1 MAPGRK
7 RLSIYISSLLKDGY
21 RRKQIEKYLVDQG
34 HNQQFVKH
42 MVTET
47 MKMHWSGI
55 FIKVL
60 IFLLAGS
67 IIFLLCTLY
76 TTLPYFTQNPLK

>member
-7 RLSIYISSLLKDGY
+7 RLSVYISSLLKDGY
-21 RRKQIEKYLVDQG
+21 RRKQIETYLIEHG
-34 HNQQFVKH
+34 HNRHFVKE

-47 MKMHWSGI
+47 IKMHRSGI
-55 FIKVL
+55 VIKVL

-67 IIFLLCTLY
+67 IIFLLCILY
-76 TTLPYFTQNPLK
+76 TTMPYFAQNPLP

>member
-1 MAPGRK
+1 MAPGSK

-21 RRKQIEKYLVDQG
+21 RRKQIENYLIERG
-34 HNQQFVKH
+34 HNRHFVKQ
-42 MVTET
+42 MVAET

-55 FIKVL
+55 LIKVL